1 MQTSWS
7 HSSSTSLPCN
17 FSVECPTHPPHI
29 TVLSLTPPT
38 PQKTLHASIYTATQP
53 KYTAPPLSL
62 LQAAC
67 SDTLYAHTTLGFPL
81 SVVDVCVCVNVLQ
94 VHPTVYLFPPLPA
107 CVRPAERH
115 QSFLWLLQLA
125 FQFVGHKCHGGLRCG
140 WIQRKRLR
148 KGGSRDRRPWGHCLE
163 IRYQHR
169 ARPCQHQLTLGYRDT
184 QTTAGRLCFNSGS
197 KHWTSQTA
205 ALPLSGP
212 QHR

>member
-1 MQTSWS
+1 MQWGTMQTSWS

-94 VHPTVYLFPPLPA
+94 VHPTVYLPPPPSSLCETSRKASIILMTITTCISICWPQMSWRA
-107 CVRPAERH
+107 AVRMDSER
-115 QSFLWLLQLA
+115 A
-125 FQFVGHKCHGGLRCG
+125 PKERRK
-140 WIQRKRLR
+140 QRQ
-148 KGGSRDRRPWGHCLE
+148 E
-163 IRYQHR
+163 
-169 ARPCQHQLTLGYRDT
+169 TLG
-184 QTTAGRLCFNSGS
+184 
-197 KHWTSQTA
+197 
-205 ALPLSGP
+205 PLSGDP
-212 QHR
+212 LPTQGSALSTPAHTRLQRHTDDSREAVF